1 MDLELVTVGTE
12 LLLGF
17 TVDTNGAEIARRL
30 AAAGI
35 RVVRRTAVG
44 DRAEEIRE
52 GVTDALR
59 RTGAVLTTG
68 GLGPTRDDITKV
80 TVAELYGAA
89 LDFDESIW
97 ADLLARFARL
107 GRTPVASNRTQA
119 EVPRGAVVLRN
130 RWGTA
135 PGLWLDGAPGLTI
148 MLPGV
153 PQEMRMLLEHEVLP
167 RLASRAGTAII
178 RSRTVRTTGIAE
190 STLAERMGEVETEI
204 APLTLAYL
212 PGLDGVDLRLTA
224 WQFAEDEAERRLTS
238 AAELLVVRGG
248 EHVYGEGEADL
259 AALVLER
266 ARRAGWSLGTAESCT
281 GGLVGVRLT
290 EIPGSS
296 DVFQGSAV
304 CYSNRL
310 KTELVDVPPALI
322 EVHGAVSEAV
332 ARAMAEGARRRLGV
346 DLAVAVTGIAGP
358 GGGMPEKPV
367 GLVWFAAADRHGTV
381 ARSSVVLGTRREI
394 RARAA
399 QAALSLLRS
408 RLPAAPGS

>member
-1 MDLELVTVGTE
+1 MDLELVTIGTE

-17 TVDTNGAEIARRL
+17 TLDTNGAQIATRL

-44 DRAEEIRE
+44 DRAEHIRE
-52 GVTDALR
+52 GVGDALR

-68 GLGPTRDDITKV
+68 GLGPTRDDITKLA
-80 TVAELYGAA
+80 VAELYGAS
-89 LDFDESIW
+89 LDFDESVW

-107 GRTPVASNRTQA
+107 GRIPVASNRTQA
-119 EVPRGAVVLRN
+119 QVPRGAVVLRN

-153 PQEMRMLLEHEVLP
+153 PQEMRMLLEHEVAP
-167 RLASRAGTAII
+167 RLASRAGSAVI
-178 RSRTVRTTGIAE
+178 RSRTVRTTGVAE
-190 STLAERMGEVETEI
+190 STLAERMGEVETQI

-224 WQFAEDEAERRLTS
+224 WQLAQDEAERRLAS
-238 AAELLVVRGG
+238 AAELLIARGG
-248 EHVYGEGEADL
+248 EHVYGEGETDL
-259 AALVLER
+259 AAVVLER
-266 ARRAGWSLGTAESCT
+266 ARQAGWSLGAAESCT
-281 GGLVGVRLT
+281 GGLVGARLT

-296 DVFQGSAV
+296 AVFQGSAV
-304 CYSNRL
+304 CYSNRI
-310 KTELVDVPPALI
+310 KTELEDVAPALL
-322 EVHGAVSEAV
+322 EAQGAVSEAV
-332 ARAMAEGARRRLGV
+332 ARAMAEGACRRLGV

-358 GGGMPEKPV
+358 GGGTAEKPV

-381 ARSSVVLGTRREI
+381 ARSSMVLGTRKEI

-399 QAALSLLRS
+399 QAALDLLRS
-408 RLPAAPGS
+408 RLPGP

>member
-17 TVDTNGAEIARRL
+17 TLDTNGAEIARRL

-44 DRAEEIRE
+44 DRADEIRD
-52 GVTDALR
+52 GVAQALR
-59 RTGAVLTTG
+59 RSGAVLTTG
-68 GLGPTRDDITKV
+68 GLGPTRDDITKLA
-80 TVAELYGAA
+80 VAELYGAE
-89 LDFDESIW
+89 LDFDESVW

-119 EVPRGAVVLRN
+119 QVPRGAVVLRN

-135 PGLWLDGAPGLTI
+135 PGLWLEGAPGLTI

-153 PQEMRMLLEHEVLP
+153 PQEMRMLLEHEVVP
-167 RLASRAGTAII
+167 RMASRARAAVI

-190 STLAERMGEVETEI
+190 STLAERMGDVETEI

-224 WQFAEDEAERRLTS
+224 WQLGEDEAERRLAA
-238 AAELLVVRGG
+238 AAELLSARGG
-248 EHVYGEGEADL
+248 EHVYGEGETDL

-266 ARRAGWSLGTAESCT
+266 ARQLGWSLGTAESCT

-310 KTELVDVPPALI
+310 KTELVDVPSALL
-322 EVHGAVSEAV
+322 EAHGAVSEAV
-332 ARAMAEGARRRLGV
+332 ARAMAEGACRRLGV

-358 GGGMPEKPV
+358 GGGTPDKPV
-367 GLVWFAAADRHGTV
+367 GLVWLAAADPGGTV
-381 ARSSVVLGTRREI
+381 ARSSVFLGTRREV

-399 QAALSLLRS
+399 QAALNLLRI
-408 RLPAAPGS
+408 RLAPRSDR

>member
-17 TVDTNGAEIARRL
+17 TLDTNGAEIARRL

-44 DRAEEIRE
+44 DRADEIKD
-52 GVTDALR
+52 GVAQALR
-59 RTGAVLTTG
+59 RSGAVLTTG
-68 GLGPTRDDITKV
+68 GLGPTRDDITKLA
-80 TVAELYGAA
+80 VAELYGAE

-107 GRTPVASNRTQA
+107 GRAPVASNRTQA
-119 EVPRGAVVLRN
+119 QVPRGALVLRN

-135 PGLWLDGAPGLTI
+135 PGLWLEGVPGLTI

-167 RLASRAGTAII
+167 RMASRAGAAVI

-190 STLAERMGEVETEI
+190 STLAERMGDVETEI

-224 WQFAEDEAERRLTS
+224 WQLGKDEAERRLAA
-238 AAELLVVRGG
+238 AAELLSGRGG
-248 EHVYGEGEADL
+248 EHVYGEDQTDL

-266 ARRAGWSLGTAESCT
+266 ARQVGWSLGTAESCT
-281 GGLVGVRLT
+281 GGLVAVRLT

-296 DVFQGSAV
+296 DVFLGSAV

-310 KTELVDVPPALI
+310 KTELVDVPPAVI
-322 EVHGAVSEAV
+322 EAHGAVSEAV
-332 ARAMAEGARRRLGV
+332 ARAMAEGACRRLGV

-358 GGGMPEKPV
+358 DGGTPQKPV

-394 RARAA
+394 RARGA
-399 QAALSLLRS
+399 QAALNLLRI
-408 RLPAAPGS
+408 RLLPGSDR

>member
-17 TVDTNGAEIARRL
+17 TLDTNGAEIARRL

-44 DRAEEIRE
+44 DRADEIRE
-52 GVTDALR
+52 GVADALR

-80 TVAELYGAA
+80 AVAGLYGAPF
-89 LDFDESIW
+89 DFDESVW

-119 EVPRGAVVLRN
+119 EVPRGALVLRN

-135 PGLWLDGAPGLTI
+135 PGLWLEGAPGLTI

-167 RLASRAGTAII
+167 RLVSRAGTAVI
-178 RSRTVRTTGIAE
+178 RSRTMRTTGIAE
-190 STLAERMGEVETEI
+190 STLAERMGDIETEI

-224 WQFAEDEAERRLTS
+224 WQLAEDEAERRLS
-238 AAELLVVRGG
+238 AAADLLAARGG
-248 EHVYGEGEADL
+248 EHVYGEGETDL

-322 EVHGAVSEAV
+322 EAHGAVSEPV
-332 ARAMAEGARRRLGV
+332 AKAMAEGACRRLGV
-346 DLAVAVTGIAGP
+346 DLAVAVTGVAGP
-358 GGGMPEKPV
+358 GGGTPEKPV
-367 GLVWFAAADRHGTV
+367 GLVWFAAADRNGTA

-399 QAALSLLRS
+399 QAALNLLRI
-408 RLPAAPGS
+408 RLPALPDR

>member
-17 TVDTNGAEIARRL
+17 TLDTNGAEIARRL

-44 DRAEEIRE
+44 DRADEIRD
-52 GVTDALR
+52 GVAGALR

-80 TVAELYGAA
+80 TVAELYGSP
-89 LDFDESIW
+89 LDFDESVW
-97 ADLLARFARL
+97 SDLLARFARL
-107 GRTPVASNRTQA
+107 GRPPVASNRTQA
-119 EVPRGAVVLRN
+119 QVPRGAVVLRN

-135 PGLWLDGAPGLTI
+135 PGLWLEGALGLTV

-167 RLASRAGTAII
+167 RLAARAGASVI
-178 RSRTVRTTGIAE
+178 RSHTVRTTGIPE
-190 STLAERMGEVETEI
+190 STLAERMGEIETEI

-212 PGLDGVDLRLTA
+212 PGLEGVDLRLTA
-224 WQFAEDEAERRLTS
+224 WQLSEDEAERRL
-238 AAELLVVRGG
+238 AAAGASVARRAGD
-248 EHVYGEGEADL
+248 HVYGEGETDL
-259 AALVLER
+259 AAVVLER
-266 ARRAGWSLGTAESCT
+266 ARRAGWTVGAAESCT

-296 DVFQGSAV
+296 DVFIGSAV
-304 CYSNRL
+304 CYANRL
-310 KTELVDVPPALI
+310 KTELVGVPPALI
-322 EVHGAVSEAV
+322 ETHGAVSEPV
-332 ARAMAEGARRRLGV
+332 ARAMAEGACRRLGV

-358 GGGMPEKPV
+358 GGGTPEKPV
-367 GLVWFAAADRHGTV
+367 GTVWYAAADRNGTA
-381 ARSSVVLGTRREI
+381 ARTSVVLGTRREI

-399 QAALSLLRS
+399 QAALNLLRS
-408 RLPAAPGS
+408 RLPVAD

>member
-17 TVDTNGAEIARRL
+17 TLDTNGAEIARRL

-44 DRAEEIRE
+44 DRAEEIRD
-52 GVTDALR
+52 GVAEALR

-68 GLGPTRDDITKV
+68 GLGPTRDDITKLA
-80 TVAELYGAA
+80 VADLYGAA
-89 LDFDESIW
+89 LDFDESVW

-107 GRTPVASNRTQA
+107 GRAPVASNRTQA

-153 PQEMRMLLEHEVLP
+153 PQEMRMLLEHEVAP
-167 RLASRAGTAII
+167 RLASRAGTAVI

-204 APLTLAYL
+204 APVTLAYL

-224 WQFAEDEAERRLTS
+224 WQLAEDEAERRLAS
-238 AAELLVVRGG
+238 AIELLVARGG
-248 EHVYGEGEADL
+248 EHVYGEGETDL

-266 ARRAGWSLGTAESCT
+266 ARLAGWSLGTAESCT

-322 EVHGAVSEAV
+322 EKHGAVSEAV
-332 ARAMAEGARRRLGV
+332 ARAMAEGACRRLGV
-346 DLAVAVTGIAGP
+346 DLAVAVTGVAGP
-358 GGGMPEKPV
+358 GGGTPEKPV

-381 ARSSVVLGTRREI
+381 ARSFMVLGTRREI

-399 QAALSLLRS
+399 QAALNLLRI
-408 RLPAAPGS
+408 RLPALTG

>member
-17 TVDTNGAEIARRL
+17 TLDTNGAEIARRL

-44 DRAEEIRE
+44 DRADEIRE
-52 GVTDALR
+52 GVADALR
-59 RTGAVLTTG
+59 RTRAVLTTG

-80 TVAELYGAA
+80 AVAGLYGAPF
-89 LDFDESIW
+89 DFDESVW

-119 EVPRGAVVLRN
+119 EVPRGALVLRN

-135 PGLWLDGAPGLTI
+135 PGLWLDGTPGLTI

-153 PQEMRMLLEHEVLP
+153 PQEMRMLLEPEVLP
-167 RLASRAGTAII
+167 RLASRAGAAVI
-178 RSRTVRTTGIAE
+178 RSRTMRTTGIAE
-190 STLAERMGEVETEI
+190 STLAQRMGDIETEI

-224 WQFAEDEAERRLTS
+224 WQLAEEEAERRLS
-238 AAELLVVRGG
+238 AAADLLAARGG
-248 EHVYGEGEADL
+248 EHVYGEGETDL

-322 EVHGAVSEAV
+322 EAHGAVSEPV
-332 ARAMAEGARRRLGV
+332 AKAMAEGACRRLGV
-346 DLAVAVTGIAGP
+346 DLAVAVTGVAGP
-358 GGGMPEKPV
+358 GGGTPEKPV
-367 GLVWFAAADRHGTV
+367 GLVWFAAADRNGTA
-381 ARSSVVLGTRREI
+381 ARSSVVLGNRREI

-399 QAALSLLRS
+399 QAALNLLRI
-408 RLPAAPGS
+408 RLPAPPDR

>member
-17 TVDTNGAEIARRL
+17 TLDTNGAEIARRL

-44 DRAEEIRE
+44 DRAEEIRD
-52 GVTDALR
+52 GVADALR

-68 GLGPTRDDITKV
+68 GLGPTRDDITKLA
-80 TVAELYGAA
+80 VAELYGAA
-89 LDFDESIW
+89 LDFDESVW

-107 GRTPVASNRTQA
+107 GRAPVARNRTQA

-153 PQEMRMLLEHEVLP
+153 PQEMRMLLEHEVAP
-167 RLASRAGTAII
+167 RLASRAGTAVI

-190 STLAERMGEVETEI
+190 STLAERMGEVETEV

-224 WQFAEDEAERRLTS
+224 WQLAEGEAERRLAS
-238 AAELLVVRGG
+238 AAALLVARGG
-248 EHVYGEGEADL
+248 EHVYGEGETDL

-310 KTELVDVPPALI
+310 KTELVDVPAALI
-322 EVHGAVSEAV
+322 EAHGAVSEPV
-332 ARAMAEGARRRLGV
+332 ARAMAEGACRRLGV
-346 DLAVAVTGIAGP
+346 DLAVAVTGVAGP
-358 GGGMPEKPV
+358 GGGTPEKPV
-367 GLVWFAAADRHGTV
+367 GLIWFAAADRHGTV

-399 QAALSLLRS
+399 QAALNLLRI
-408 RLPAAPGS
+408 RLPASSG

>member
-17 TVDTNGAEIARRL
+17 TLDTNGAEIARRL

-44 DRAEEIRE
+44 DRAEEIRD
-52 GVTDALR
+52 GVAGALR

-80 TVAELYGAA
+80 TVAELYGSP
-89 LDFDESIW
+89 LDFDESVW
-97 ADLLARFARL
+97 SDLLARFARL
-107 GRTPVASNRTQA
+107 GRPPVASNRTQA
-119 EVPRGAVVLRN
+119 QVPRGAVVLRN

-135 PGLWLDGAPGLTI
+135 PGLWLEGAPGLTV

-167 RLASRAGTAII
+167 RLAARAGTSVI
-178 RSRTVRTTGIAE
+178 RSRTVRTTGIPE
-190 STLAERMGEVETEI
+190 STLAERMGEIETEI

-212 PGLDGVDLRLTA
+212 PGLEGVDLRLTA
-224 WQFAEDEAERRLTS
+224 WQLSEEEAERRL
-238 AAELLVVRGG
+238 AAAAATVIGRGG
-248 EHVYGEGEADL
+248 DHVYGEGETDL
-259 AALVLER
+259 AAVVLER
-266 ARRAGWSLGTAESCT
+266 ARRAGWTVGAAESCT

-296 DVFQGSAV
+296 DVFIGSAV
-304 CYSNRL
+304 CYANRL
-310 KTELVDVPPALI
+310 KTELVEVAPALI
-322 EVHGAVSEAV
+322 ETHGAVSEPV
-332 ARAMAEGARRRLGV
+332 ARAMAEGACRRLGV

-358 GGGMPEKPV
+358 GGGTPDKPV
-367 GLVWFAAADRHGTV
+367 GTVWYAAADRNGTI
-381 ARSSVVLGTRREI
+381 ARTSVVLGTRPEI

-399 QAALSLLRS
+399 QAALNLLRS
-408 RLPAAPGS
+408 RLPVAG

>member
-12 LLLGF
+12 LLLGL
-17 TVDTNGAEIARRL
+17 TLDTNGAEIARRL
-30 AAAGI
+30 AAVGI

-52 GVTDALR
+52 GVAEALR

-68 GLGPTRDDITKV
+68 GLGPTRDDITKL

-89 LDFDESIW
+89 LDFDESVW
-97 ADLLARFARL
+97 SDLLARFARL
-107 GRTPVASNRTQA
+107 GRAPAASNRTQA
-119 EVPRGAVVLRN
+119 QVPRGALVLRN

-135 PGLWLDGAPGLTI
+135 PGLWLEGAAGLTV

-167 RLASRAGTAII
+167 RLAARAGGGVI
-178 RSRTVRTTGIAE
+178 RSRTVRTTGIPE
-190 STLAERMGEVETEI
+190 STLAERMGEIETAI

-224 WQFAEDEAERRLTS
+224 WQLAEDDAERRL
-238 AAELLVVRGG
+238 AAAAALLAERGG
-248 EHVYGEGEADL
+248 SHVYGEDDADL
-259 AALVLER
+259 AAVVLDR
-266 ARRAGWSLGTAESCT
+266 ARRAGWTLGTAESCT

-290 EIPGSS
+290 EVPGSS
-296 DVFQGSAV
+296 DVFMGSAV
-304 CYSNRL
+304 CYANRL
-310 KTELVDVPPALI
+310 KTELLEVPAALI
-322 EVHGAVSEAV
+322 DAHGAVSEPV
-332 ARAMAEGARRRLGV
+332 ARAMAEGACRRLRV

-358 GGGMPEKPV
+358 GGGTAEKPV
-367 GLVWFAAADRHGTV
+367 GTVWYAAADRNGTTV
-381 ARSSVVLGTRREI
+381 RTGVVLGTRREV

-399 QAALSLLRS
+399 QAALNLLRS
-408 RLPAAPGS
+408 RLPAAE